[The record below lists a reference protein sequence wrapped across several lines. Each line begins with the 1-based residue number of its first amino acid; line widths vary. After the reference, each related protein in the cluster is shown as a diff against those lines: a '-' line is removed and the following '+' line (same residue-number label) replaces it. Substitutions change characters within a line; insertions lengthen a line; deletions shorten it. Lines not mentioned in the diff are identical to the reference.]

1 MSQTKTVF
9 NGVVHGRI
17 IELEDESG
25 LPDGQPV
32 RVEIVLSEERAGWW
46 KRFVMDP
53 SVASGKL
60 IVKGTRLI
68 ADELVQRVVEGLSD
82 EELIRQYAELSAED
96 VAAIREYAR
105 VPAGLRQSFGA
116 WEDDPEGLEEYLEWN
131 RRQRKQNRPEIN
143 P

>member
-32 RVEIVLSEERAGWW
+32 RVEIVLSEERADWW

-82 EELIRQYAELSAED
+82 EELMRQYAELSAED
-96 VAAIREYAR
+96 VAAIHEYAR